1 MVGNSPAAA
10 AGSGNRDLRSGA
22 DTSGPPSTNGN
33 DRGAS
38 PADTVTG
45 QPGNPFFTAPPGS
58 LRTASPTNAGT
69 TATQGVTSAVGV
81 PTGATTTGTG
91 STGVAGS
98 AGSTTAGTGATGT
111 TSVPG
116 ALAMTTTEQTA
127 TGTINSPALTIEGGT
142 GLTGPTSAPAAPSST
157 SLTTPT
163 TAITPTGTTATGA
176 STTGLSSPT
185 GAGTTTGFIG
195 GSGTPSQTAPTGF
208 FTFDFNAKSEPVAGG
223 TKKTSASEERKSV
236 AVRRRQACASSSLM
250 LIHDDRRS
258 RRQAPAAAQP
268 IRPQRYGCRAAS
280 RQTAVETVSNV
291 THVPKH
297 IFHRGSLFFGRGCVR
312 RASSR
317 SSPLATKNIKV
328 RSLGFIPFVGPLREL
343 STSSECSD
351 AQRACLHSRCGF
363 KRKKN
368 LGGPSD
374 LCSIPPS
381 RCVST
386 PKGAVRCRSYSLIC
400 LMPTYTSPTCMR
412 LLPVLVVS

>member
-1 MVGNSPAAA
+1 MRPYLLAYPIRRLALAAAIVIAANGLVQAACYNSRQQLPAKTLTQFIADPGQLQSKYPNGGARMISFVRDLVASDPNMLPRVLDQSANSNADQVNAIGAGLGQAALVCSRGDPTFANEIRQMVAAINNQPLALTFAAVVGNSPAAA
-10 AGSGNRDLRSGA
+10 AGSGNRNLRSGA

-208 FTFDFNAKSEPVAGG
+208 FTLDFNAKSEPVAGG
-223 TKKTSASEERKSV
+223 TKNASASRSV
-236 AVRRRQACASSSLM
+236 
-250 LIHDDRRS
+250 
-258 RRQAPAAAQP
+258 
-268 IRPQRYGCRAAS
+268 
-280 RQTAVETVSNV
+280 
-291 THVPKH
+291 
-297 IFHRGSLFFGRGCVR
+297 
-312 RASSR
+312 
-317 SSPLATKNIKV
+317 SP
-328 RSLGFIPFVGPLREL
+328 S
-343 STSSECSD
+343 
-351 AQRACLHSRCGF
+351 Q
-363 KRKKN
+363 
-368 LGGPSD
+368 
-374 LCSIPPS
+374 
-381 RCVST
+381 
-386 PKGAVRCRSYSLIC
+386 
-400 LMPTYTSPTCMR
+400 
-412 LLPVLVVS
+412 